1 MALRVR
7 FHPEAAQEVDGAVDW
22 YRERSADAAAGFVA
36 ELDYAIEQVT
46 ELPETW
52 PAYKENT
59 RRYVFRV
66 LQSCLPPRRRRNYD
80 RCRRSREAQARILDF
95 SERLAF
101 HSRPSN
107 NESSGRHNAFAK
119 F

>member
-1 MALRVR
+1 VALRVR

-66 LQSCLPPRRRRNYD
+66 YPYSLIYRLVGDEITIVAVVHAKRKPGYWI
-80 RCRRSREAQARILDF
+80 SRK
-95 SERLAF
+95 
-101 HSRPSN
+101 
-107 NESSGRHNAFAK
+107 G
-119 F
+119 